1 MADELTI
8 EKLMELMPK
17 AFLPDKAV
25 GVNTVIQ
32 YNLSGKEAG
41 DWIVTIKDGVCTTE
55 KGKTDSPNLTL
66 MADSQ
71 DYIDVITGKLNAMGA
86 FAEGKVKLKGDL
98 GVAMKLMNFFK
109 LPA

>member
-8 EKLMELMPK
+8 EKLMGLMPK

-25 GVNTVIQ
+25 GVSAVIQ
-32 YNLSGKEAG
+32 YKLSGDQGG
-41 DWIVTIKDGVCTTE
+41 DWIVTIKDGACTTE
-55 KGKTDSPNLTL
+55 RGTAETPVLTL
-66 MADSQ
+66 SADSK
-71 DYIDVITGKLNAMGA
+71 DYLDIITGKVNAMGA

-98 GVAMKLMNFFK
+98 GLAMKLMDFFK

>member
-32 YNLSGKEAG
+32 YNLSGKEAWRLDRHHQG
-41 DWIVTIKDGVCTTE
+41 WRVHHR
-55 KGKTDSPNLTL
+55 
-66 MADSQ
+66 
-71 DYIDVITGKLNAMGA
+71 
-86 FAEGKVKLKGDL
+86 EGEDR
-98 GVAMKLMNFFK
+98 
-109 LPA
+109 